1 MISLVLQQVLNGL
14 SMGMAYVLVALGLT
28 LVYGVLHVVNFAQ
41 GEIYMLGG
49 LATLIAVGSFGIP
62 YTLAIP
68 LAVVVTATVAFAI
81 DRFAVKP
88 MLARRDG
95 RYTVMLST
103 YAVGLLVFD
112 GVIVSWGTAPQRVAG
127 YAGTLSAF
135 DMTLTVHRLVVL
147 GVGLALLF
155 AVWYVINRTTF
166 GKQLRAV
173 AENAFAA
180 SVVGIP
186 VKRIGTATFV
196 LAGAL
201 AGLAGALLVP
211 LTLFTPYIGENII
224 IKGFVVVVVGGMGS
238 VLGAA
243 ICGLGLGVLEAIG
256 SIFIPPGFN
265 LALIYT
271 LLLVVLL
278 ARPNGLLGLRR

>member
-1 MISLVLQQVLNGL
+1 MVSLILQQVLNGL

-49 LATLIAVGSFGIP
+49 LATLVGVGSLGLP
-62 YTLAIP
+62 YTAAIP
-68 LAVVVTATVAFAI
+68 FAVCATALVAYAI
-81 DRFAVKP
+81 DRLTVRP
-88 MLARRDG
+88 LLVRRDG

-103 YAVGLLVFD
+103 YAVGLLLFD
-112 GVIVSWGTAPQRVAG
+112 GVTVSWGAAPQRVAG
-127 YAGTLSAF
+127 YAGSLSAF

-147 GVGLALLF
+147 GVGTALLL
-155 AVWYVINRTTF
+155 AVWLGLNGTRF
-166 GKQLRAV
+166 GRQLRAV
-173 AENAFAA
+173 AEDAFAA
-180 SVVGIP
+180 GVVGIP
-186 VKRIGTATFV
+186 VQRIGTVTFV

-211 LTLFTPYIGENII
+211 LTLFTPYVGQNII
-224 IKGFVVVVVGGMGS
+224 VKGFVVVVVGGMGS

-243 ICGLGLGVLEAIG
+243 ICGLSLGVLEAIG
-256 SIFIPPGFN
+256 SIYISPGFN

-278 ARPNGLLGLRR
+278 ARPTGLLGLGR

>member
-1 MISLVLQQVLNGL
+1 MIELFVQQILNGL

-49 LATLIAVGSFGIP
+49 LATLVAVTVLGVP

-68 LAVVVTATVAFAI
+68 LAVVATAAVSYVI
-81 DRFAVKP
+81 DRLAVSP
-88 MLARRDG
+88 VLARREG

-103 YAVGLLVFD
+103 YAVGLLLFD
-112 GVIVSWGTAPQRVAG
+112 GVVVTWGSAPQRLPG
-127 YAGTLSAF
+127 YEGSLSAL
-135 DMTLTVHRLVVL
+135 DITISVHRLVVL
-147 GVGLALLF
+147 AVGATLLAAIWLVL
-155 AVWYVINRTTF
+155 NRTVF

-173 AENAFAA
+173 AENAYAA
-180 SVVGIP
+180 GVVGIP
-186 VKRIGTATFV
+186 VRRVGSITFIV
-196 LAGAL
+196 SGAL

-211 LTLFTPYIGENII
+211 LTLFTPYIGQNII
-224 IKGFVVVVVGGMGS
+224 VKGFVVVVVGGMGS
-238 VLGAA
+238 ILGATV
-243 ICGLGLGVLEAIG
+243 CGLGLGVLEAVG
-256 SIFIPPGFN
+256 SAFMSPGIN

-278 ARPNGLLGLRR
+278 VRPSGLLGLAR